1 VTNSLAAAETERF
14 STAAAACILMVV
26 CCPVVLDGQQRVT
39 ELDTL
44 RVEVAS
50 RIDPNLPASTRSIQ
64 LLSSEEIASLP
75 VRTISELLEWATG
88 VDVLSRSPAQSDLS
102 IRGAG
107 FEQVVVLVNGIRMS
121 DPQTGH
127 FDLDLVV
134 PLEAVER
141 VEVLRGAA
149 SALYGADAMG
159 GVVNVVTRHGKEPL
173 TGGVQGGS
181 WNTMRVSASGGI
193 DKDGADGLSVNA
205 GGEATRSDGH
215 REGTDYETRLLHLS
229 MSHPA
234 GGGRASGELGASSR
248 DFGAQ
253 EFYAPYPSFEKTR
266 HYTASLGWTS
276 GGAGPYFWET
286 RFSARR
292 HDDDFVLVRDDPSLY
307 RNQHSSLQAGGTV
320 LGRYAGGRG
329 FNVAL
334 GGELFWENLS
344 SSNLGDR
351 SERRGAL
358 FGEALLG
365 KLGTAVVSLGAR
377 ADWHQGFGVSISPS
391 LSGSVNALP
400 GLRFRSA
407 LGRSFRA
414 PTWTERYYQDPVNIG
429 QPDLLPERAWSAEV
443 GADVIHGPR
452 FRLSTTAFL
461 RRATSLIDWARP
473 LTAGDTDPWETRN
486 VEAATFRGVEADMEI
501 DGPLG
506 LRWTLG
512 GMALSMQAEEA
523 AGFRSK
529 YALRPLREQLFV
541 GVERSLASIASAR
554 IRVRHG
560 RREGE
565 DSYRRLDLRLSLWVG
580 AGWLH
585 FDALNITDFDY
596 PDVTGAR
603 APGRALLLGF
613 GMTRR

>member
-1 VTNSLAAAETERF
+1 MTDSFANANPARLFSAAAGF
-14 STAAAACILMVV
+14 ALMVV
-26 CCPVVLDGQQRVT
+26 GLPTLLTGQQRPT

-44 RVEVAS
+44 RVEVVS
-50 RIDPNLPASTRSIQ
+50 RIDPNLPASTRSLQ
-64 LLSSEEIASLP
+64 LISSDEIASLP
-75 VRTISELLEWATG
+75 VRTISELLEWAIG

-134 PLEAVER
+134 PLEMVER

-159 GVVNVVTRHGKEPL
+159 GVVNVVTRHGEEPL
-173 TGGVQGGS
+173 SGGVQGGS
-181 WNTMRVSASGGI
+181 WNTLHLSARGGI
-193 DKDGADGLSVNA
+193 DRGGLGGPSVNA
-205 GGEATRSDGH
+205 GAEVSRSDGH
-215 REGTDYETRLLHLS
+215 REGTDYETMLLHLS
-229 MSHPA
+229 LSHSA
-234 GGGRASGELGASSR
+234 GGGLVSGELGASRR

-253 EFYAPYPSFEKTR
+253 DFYATYPSFEKTR
-266 HYTASLGWTS
+266 HYTVSLGWKS
-276 GGAGPYFWET
+276 GGVGPYSWET
-286 RFSARR
+286 RISARR
-292 HDDDFVLVRDDPSLY
+292 HQDNFVLIRNDPSLY
-307 RNQHSSLQAGGTV
+307 QNEHLSSQGGATV

-334 GGELFWENLS
+334 GGEWFWDALN

-358 FGEALLG
+358 FGEALFG
-365 KLGTAVVSLGAR
+365 NNGAAVVTLGAR
-377 ADWHQGFGVSISPS
+377 ADWHEGFGVFVSPS
-391 LSGSVNALP
+391 LSGSSMVLP
-400 GLRFRSA
+400 GLRIRGA

-429 QPDLLPERAWSAEV
+429 QPDLLPERAWSAEA
-443 GADVIHGPR
+443 GADASYGPR
-452 FRLSTTAFL
+452 LRISTTAFL

-473 LTAGDTDPWETRN
+473 LSAGDTNPWETRN
-486 VEAATFRGVEADMEI
+486 VEDATFRGVEADIEI
-501 DGPLG
+501 DGVMG

-512 GMALSMQAEEA
+512 GMALSVHTEES

-529 YALRPLREQLFV
+529 YALRPMREQLTV
-541 GVERSLASIASAR
+541 GVERRIANLAY
-554 IRVRHG
+554 VRMRLLHG
-560 RREGE
+560 RRAGE
-565 DSYRRLDLRLSLWVG
+565 ESHRRLDLRFNLWVG
-580 AGWLH
+580 AGWVHL
-585 FDALNITDFDY
+585 DVLNITDFDY

-603 APGRALLLGF
+603 APGRAFFVGF
-613 GMTRR
+613 GTARS